1 MVGWLSRERN
11 MLLKWSD
18 AGQRIF
24 QGERLKESDGQMM
37 VRKFSSKGDKSYW
50 WSDTGQIDF

>member
-1 MVGWLSRERN
+1 MVGWLSRERD

-37 VRKFSSKGDKSYW
+37 VRKFSPKGDKSYW
-50 WSDTGQIDF
+50 